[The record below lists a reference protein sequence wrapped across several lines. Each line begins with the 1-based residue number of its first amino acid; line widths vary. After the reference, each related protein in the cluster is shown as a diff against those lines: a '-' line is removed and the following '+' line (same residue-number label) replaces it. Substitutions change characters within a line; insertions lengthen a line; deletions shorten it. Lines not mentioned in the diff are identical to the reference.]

1 MKLGKDIAIA
11 VADIPDVYIE
21 RLLSVV
27 DAIEKKQVEAML
39 NAEPEGLLPLQKSVQ
54 TLRQLRKAVES
65 APEEAKLYK

>member
-11 VADIPDVYIE
+11 VADIPDVYIQ
-21 RLLSVV
+21 RVLSVV

-39 NAEPEGLLPLQKSVQ
+39 NAEPKDLLPLQKSVQ
-54 TLRQLRKAVES
+54 TLRQLRKAVDS

>member
-11 VADIPDVYIE
+11 VADIPDVYIQKV
-21 RLLSVV
+21 LSVV

-39 NAEPEGLLPLQKSVQ
+39 TAEPKDLLPLQKSVQ

>member
-11 VADIPDVYIE
+11 VADIPDVYIQ
-21 RLLSVV
+21 RVLSVV

-39 NAEPEGLLPLQKSVQ
+39 NAEPKDLLPLQKSVQ